1 MTLIEAL
8 RNRMSPDEVR
18 AAIVEGAIESE
29 FLNRALPIAIL
40 VSLFHDNLSE
50 LMSDEAKTM
59 AVGIYLTNLLAHEVE
74 DDDDEA
80 EAEV

>member
-8 RNRMSPDEVR
+8 RNRMSPDEAR
-18 AAIVEGAIESE
+18 AVIVEGAIESE
-29 FLNRALPIAIL
+29 FLNRALPIAVL

-50 LMSDEAKTM
+50 LMSDEAKAM
-59 AVGIYLTNLLAHEVE
+59 AVGIYLTNLLDHEVE

-80 EAEV
+80 EV